1 VSWLGSDEFAPTVAR
16 LIVVWNINR
25 CWSGDRVDEPPV
37 PGHCAGWLLKLRRSL
52 ARTLE
57 SCELAGVGLVWGATV
72 LRFSPPFDS
81 GGARIATDLV
91 PGGDPQ
97 WG

>member
-1 VSWLGSDEFAPTVAR
+1 LEGEEFAPTVAR
-16 LIVVWNINR
+16 PIVVWNINR
-25 CWSGDRVDEPPV
+25 SCSGDRVDEPPV
-37 PGHCAGWLLKLRRSL
+37 PGRSAGWLLNLRRSW

-72 LRFSPPFDS
+72 LRFSPPFNS
-81 GGARIATDLV
+81 GGAGIATDLV